1 MIGVFDSGLGG
12 LTVLDVI
19 RAYAPKADIVYFG
32 DTKNAPYGN
41 KTREEVRALT
51 ITGIQKL
58 LDEGATQIVSAC
70 NSVSIS
76 LDLPILDAL
85 SLDSDD
91 VIEMVGPTVRALKE
105 KKETRILLCATA
117 ITIASG
123 VYQERLTNIGKEVT
137 ELPLPLLV
145 SYIESGRSTEDVE
158 KLLQKYLSGQDIQEQ
173 DLILLGC
180 THFPLVE
187 ESFKKVFS
195 PPVYNPASAVAREV
209 VAKFN
214 CEGSGNI
221 QYLFSKET
229 KQTKAYTKRT
239 P

>member
-12 LTVLDVI
+12 LTVLDAI
-19 RAYAPKADIVYFG
+19 RAYAPKADLLYFG

-41 KTREEVRALT
+41 RTREEVRRLT
-51 ITGIQKL
+51 INGVQKL

-76 LDLPILDAL
+76 LDAPILDAL
-85 SLDSDD
+85 SLDADD
-91 VIEMVGPTVRALKE
+91 IIEMVGPTVRALKE
-105 KKETRILLCATA
+105 RDENRILLCATA

-123 VYQERLTNIGKEVT
+123 VYQEKLTNIGKEIT

-145 SYIESGRSTEDVE
+145 SYIESGKSTEDIE
-158 KLLQKYLSGQDIQEQ
+158 KLLQKYISEKDISKQ
-173 DLILLGC
+173 DLVLLGC

-195 PPVYNPASAVAREV
+195 IPIYNPASAVAREV
-209 VAKFN
+209 AAKFN
-214 CEGSGNI
+214 SEGNGSV

-239 P
+239 L

>member
-12 LTVLDVI
+12 LTVLDAI

-51 ITGIQKL
+51 IAGIQKL

-76 LDLPILDAL
+76 LDSPILDAL

-105 KKETRILLCATA
+105 KNETRILLCATA

-123 VYQERLTNIGKEVT
+123 VYQERLTNIGKKVT

-145 SYIESGRSTEDVE
+145 SYIESGKSREDIE
-158 KLLQKYLSGQDIQEQ
+158 NLLQKHSREKDFSKQ
-173 DLILLGC
+173 DLLLLGC

-195 PPVYNPASAVAREV
+195 LPVYNSASAVAREV
-209 VAKFN
+209 AAKFN
-214 CEGSGNI
+214 CEGSGNV

-229 KQTKAYTKRT
+229 NQTKIYTKRT